1 MKILNKQITEID
13 DETLR
18 DPELS
23 MAIKEAV
30 RTCIDPI
37 LDRRGYH
44 TAEKVMQR
52 LQEENEQISK

>member
-1 MKILNKQITEID
+1 MRRKRPVEID
-13 DETLR
+13 DEALR

-37 LDRRGYH
+37 LDRHGYH
-44 TAEKVMQR
+44 TAERVRQE
-52 LQEENEQISK
+52 LQEESKKMSK